1 MRGVGASRADQV
13 GANRE
18 TQLTIFSTES
28 DVLAKNDLGTAILS
42 SILSD
47 CERTVDAI
55 NLAVR
60 AARSHATRTHPPIV
74 PRRPPSRVLA
84 TAVRDLARPRA
95 TSRDLARPHVTSR
108 DLA

>member
-18 TQLTIFSTES
+18 KQLTFFSTES

-60 AARSHATRTHPPIV
+60 AARSHATRTHPPSSLGV
-74 PRRPPSRVLA
+74 LLRASSLRPRVTSRG
-84 TAVRDLARPRA
+84 LARPRA
-95 TSRDLARPHVTSR
+95 AVG
-108 DLA
+108 